1 MKKPSRPGKVALSL
15 GLSTW
20 FGGKLCGL
28 VFLNPA
34 VTSIYYK
41 SERG

>member
-1 MKKPSRPGKVALSL
+1 MKKRSRPGKVALSL

-20 FGGKLCGL
+20 FGGKQCEM
-28 VFLNPA
+28 VFLNQA
-34 VTSIYYK
+34 VTSVYYK